1 MNSKKQV
8 LFCFSWIWLTKFSN
22 KIRDLLMIKNV
33 SLISKFYHYM
43 NELIMIKR
51 LIAFILKFNDVI
63 IVFMRFMISHHEV
76 RIVKL
81 IYTNEKVAES
91 QWIHRLHVRLILH
104 IDMRFFMLTFNSRE
118 FNNAFKKWKSD
129 DFSQFNAADTFSHV
143 MISLRHLTIA
153 NFSLLLNRLDRML
166 RKIDRNTLIDDIN
179 LFRAK
184 DLSAHHIVDFVRRQD
199 DSSIKTDMKKL
210 RFLLY
215 ETSTLRYILHQVH
228 HYVLSHTIIEKKK
241 KIFII
246 ENVFFNAFF
255 LKCVCNF
262 IYVEVEVLHA
272 DLIDSKRMNLVNR
285 FNDSFDSLIVFI
297 IMYQI
302 FAQNVNLNKCCF
314 RIIVATS
321 IINGLSKIQAWFRI
335 IRVNSLMKLV
345 FSFKLIWKKFNHENK
360 SRSRNSFS
368 LFVSSLKILIIC
380 IKISNK
386 WTRL

>member
-1 MNSKKQV
+1 
-8 LFCFSWIWLTKFSN
+8 
-22 KIRDLLMIKNV
+22 
-33 SLISKFYHYM
+33 
-43 NELIMIKR
+43 
-51 LIAFILKFNDVI
+51 
-63 IVFMRFMISHHEV
+63 
-76 RIVKL
+76 
-81 IYTNEKVAES
+81 
-91 QWIHRLHVRLILH
+91 
-104 IDMRFFMLTFNSRE
+104 
-118 FNNAFKKWKSD
+118 
-129 DFSQFNAADTFSHV
+129 

-321 IINGLSKIQAWFRI
+321 IINGLSKIQA
-335 IRVNSLMKLV
+335 
-345 FSFKLIWKKFNHENK
+345 
-360 SRSRNSFS
+360 
-368 LFVSSLKILIIC
+368 
-380 IKISNK
+380 
-386 WTRL
+386 